1 MKSLGLLTFVFLP
14 LLAFAEKPV
23 YTYDKLLAT
32 KDLEISR
39 ADSIIADNL
48 LNVIKLTEK
57 SYVSKDVLT
66 KVISETKKSKHF
78 KIFLPWLNSIQD
90 INATTVTADLLTQCR
105 NYVTKKAEIP
115 LEKFLEKIAGNFC
128 REKALEAIGREV
140 DKTGTLSDSSSLFIQ
155 ENLKFF
161 LTKKSK
167 SSFGFFIQS
176 LSNKPELLKK
186 ISKDVSNYSVSHGV
200 VPSQPVLKDMLI
212 TEQITKLIQDKGFNP
227 LQHQNVFYTE
237 YGKLIEM
244 GYKTLNPRSTEKPD
258 EKKIKEH
265 YKFLRNYLELN
276 EAHLPV
282 GLCLSR
288 LNDFSKATFRTG
300 LSDLSREMFHYII
313 SKNFKDIKED
323 ALYFQLWTYIYTNDY
338 KNAFKTAESYQLLK
352 KKDSIEDPRLKFWLA
367 DTLEHVDKKDEAI
380 KIYENILANS
390 PLSYYAIMASKKIQ
404 TLDPNS
410 EWNSFYLQRVSI
422 PSSVISF
429 SPEDLGEDHV
439 SSLVRLR
446 AWARMDNQRM
456 LKIELKRLNLHSAA
470 ILMNKFSADQQKDLR
485 SELHVVNAKLIQESK
500 NYLSTFRYVYSVLD
514 KKQVK
519 FTRELLDLLYPRPFL
534 DQLTKHLKNDSAD
547 PLVVLSLIR
556 QESVF
561 NPLARSPVGA
571 RGLMQLMP
579 STARRFKRSV
589 NDKHLV
595 NPTINMD
602 IGIRYLKN
610 LLKRYDGNLVYT
622 LAAYNA
628 GESRVARW
636 KDQYFDTDASILK
649 NIESIPFLETRNYVK
664 LIFRNIYF
672 YKILTEQKKEL
683 ADTGAHNKIFDVEL
697 GFKR

>member
-1 MKSLGLLTFVFLP
+1 MKSIGLLTFALLP
-14 LLAFAEKPV
+14 LFAFAEKPV
-23 YTYDKLLAT
+23 YTYDKVIAS
-32 KDLEISR
+32 KDLELTR
-39 ADSIIADNL
+39 GDSIIADNL

-57 SYVSKDVLT
+57 SYVSKDVLS
-66 KVISETKKSKHF
+66 KVIAETKKSKHF
-78 KIFLPWLNSIQD
+78 KVFLPWLNSIQE
-90 INATTVTADLLTQCR
+90 ITATTATGDLLTQCR
-105 NYVTKKAEIP
+105 NYVTRKAEIP
-115 LEKFLEKIAGNFC
+115 LEKFLERIAGNYC

-140 DKTGTLSDSSSLFIQ
+140 DKNGNLAEASSLFIQ
-155 ENLKFF
+155 ENLKYF

-167 SSFGFFIQS
+167 SSFAFFIQS
-176 LSNKPELLKK
+176 ISNKPEILKK
-186 ISKDVSNYSVSHGV
+186 ISQDVSNYSVSHGI
-200 VPSQPVLKDMLI
+200 VPSQAVLKDMLI
-212 TEQITKLIQDKGFNP
+212 NEQITKLIQDKGFNP
-227 LQHQNVFYTE
+227 LQHQNVFYAE
-237 YGKLIEM
+237 FGKLIET
-244 GYKTLNPRSTEKPD
+244 GYKIINPRSSEKPD
-258 EKKIKEH
+258 EKKLKEH
-265 YKFLRNYLELN
+265 YKFMRNYLELN

-282 GLCLSR
+282 ALCLSR
-288 LNDFSKATFRTG
+288 MNDFAKAIFRTG
-300 LSDLSREMFHYII
+300 NPELSREIFHYII

-323 ALYFQLWTYIYTNDY
+323 ALYFQLWTHIYSDDY
-338 KNAFKTAESYQLLK
+338 KNALKTAESYQLLK
-352 KKDSIEDPRLKFWLA
+352 KRDSIEDPRLKFWLA
-367 DTLEHVDKKDEAI
+367 DTLENSDKKDEAI
-380 KIYENILANS
+380 KLYESILTNS
-390 PLSYYAIMASKKIQ
+390 PLSYYAIMSSKKIQ
-404 TLDPNS
+404 SLDPNS
-410 EWNSFYLQRVSI
+410 DWNTYYVQSVNS
-422 PSSVISF
+422 PSSEILF
-429 SPEDLGEDHV
+429 SPEDLGEDHA

-456 LKIELKRLNLHSAA
+456 LKIELKRLNLHSAMV
-470 ILMNKFSADQQKDLR
+470 LMNKYEAEKQKQLR

-500 NYLSTFRYVYSVLD
+500 NYLSTFRYVYTVLD
-514 KKQVK
+514 KKEVN
-519 FTRELLDLLYPRPFL
+519 FNRELLDLLYPRPFL

-579 STARRFKRSV
+579 ATARRFKRSV
-589 NDKHLV
+589 RDKHLV
-595 NPTINMD
+595 NPAINMD

-649 NIESIPFLETRNYVK
+649 NIEAIPFLETRNYVK

-683 ADTGAHNKIFDVEL
+683 ADSGAHNKIFDVEL

>member
-1 MKSLGLLTFVFLP
+1 MKLFGLLTFAFLP
-14 LLAFAEKPV
+14 LFAFAQKPA
-23 YTYDKLLAT
+23 YTYDKLINS
-32 KDLEISR
+32 KDLELTR

-57 SYVSKDVLT
+57 NYVSKDVLS
-66 KVISETKKSKHF
+66 KVMVETKKSKHF
-78 KIFLPWLNSIQD
+78 KVFVPWLNSIQE
-90 INATTVTADLLTQCR
+90 ISRITVTAELLTQCR
-105 NYVTKKAEIP
+105 NYVTRKSEIP
-115 LEKFLEKIAGNFC
+115 LEKFLEKIAGNYC

-140 DKTGTLSDSSSLFIQ
+140 DKSGSLADESSMFIQ

-167 SSFGFFIQS
+167 SSFAFFIQS
-176 LSNKPELLKK
+176 LSNKPEILKK
-186 ISKDVSNYSVSHGV
+186 ISQDVSNYSVSHGV
-200 VPSQPVLKDMLI
+200 VPSQAVLKDMLI
-212 TEQITKLIQDKGFNP
+212 NEQITKLIQDKGFNP

-237 YGKLIEM
+237 FGKLIEM
-244 GYKTLNPRSTEKPD
+244 GYKTLDPKSTNKPN
-258 EKKIKEH
+258 EKKVKEH

-288 LNDFSKATFRTG
+288 LNDFAKAIFRTG
-300 LSDLSREMFHYII
+300 LPDLSREIFHYII
-313 SKNFKDIKED
+313 SKNFKDIQED
-323 ALYFQLWTYIYTNDY
+323 ALYFQLWTYIYTDDY
-338 KNAFKTAESYQLLK
+338 KNALKTAESYQLLK
-352 KKDSIEDPRLKFWLA
+352 KRYSIEDPRLKFWLA
-367 DTLEHVDKKDEAI
+367 DTLENVDKKEDAI
-380 KIYENILANS
+380 KLYESILTHT

-404 TLDPNS
+404 ALDPNS
-410 EWNSFYLQRVSI
+410 DWNSYYLQSVTG
-422 PSSVISF
+422 SSSEISF
-429 SPEDLGEDHV
+429 SPGDLGEDHN

-456 LKIELKRLNLHSAA
+456 LKIELKRLNQHSAA
-470 ILMNKFSADQQKDLR
+470 VLMNKFGAEKQKDLR
-485 SELHVVNAKLIQESK
+485 SELHVVNAKFIQESK
-500 NYLSTFRYVYSVLD
+500 NYLSTFRYVYTVLD
-514 KKQVK
+514 KKEVK
-519 FTRELLDLLYPRPFL
+519 FNRELLDLLYPRPFL
-534 DQLTKHLKNDSAD
+534 EQLTKHLKNDSAD

-595 NPTINMD
+595 NPAINMD

-622 LAAYNA
+622 LSAYNA

-636 KDQYFDTDASILK
+636 KNQYFDTDGSILK